1 MSKRANIIIEQGT
14 TFSIIYE
21 LVDDYEEPLII
32 TDYAARGQMRKHHA
46 ANSYTDFTCA
56 LEEGQLTISLTA
68 EQTAM
73 LEPVRHVYDIE
84 LVDTVANTVTRIVE
98 GFVTVTPEVTKTW
111 Q

>member
-21 LVDDYEEPLII
+21 LVDDYEEPLNVS
-32 TDYAARGQMRKHHA
+32 DYQARGQMRKHHA
-46 ANSYTDFTCA
+46 SNSYTDFTCS
-56 LEEGQLTISLTA
+56 LITGQLTISLTA
-68 EQTAM
+68 EQTAQ
-73 LEPVRHVYDIE
+73 LGAIRHVYDIE

-98 GFVTVTPEVTKTW
+98 GFVTVTPEVTKVW